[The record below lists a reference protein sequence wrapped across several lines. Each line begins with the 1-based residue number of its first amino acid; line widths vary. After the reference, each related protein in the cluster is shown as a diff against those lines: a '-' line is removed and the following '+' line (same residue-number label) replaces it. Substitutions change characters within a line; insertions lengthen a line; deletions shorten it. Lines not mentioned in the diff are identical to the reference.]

1 MNLIEGGFFMKY
13 EFTEEYYTGIPTID
27 EEHAKLFEIAN
38 RAYELLTNQFK
49 LDKYDEIAAVLPL
62 LRTT

>member
-1 MNLIEGGFFMKY
+1 MKY
-13 EFTEEYYTGIPTID
+13 EFTEEYYTGIKMID

-49 LDKYDEIAAVLPL
+49 LDKYDEIAAVLE
-62 LRTT
+62 